1 MEFAKKVMDTVQDI
15 FYDIFGFIIPGL
27 IVIFLGYV
35 YYLSYSIQKV
45 TLIDFMT
52 FKNFNNIETLLSRI
66 NVIEISTT
74 LMYIL
79 IIFAYLIGAGT
90 NAISKMIYK
99 ITYKRFYDKEKI
111 FKNYR
116 TILSRYY
123 HIEFDEELEN
133 IIYEKEPS
141 LIRKVLRNDKCSL
154 ISKYIAK
161 YNFFLSVKFIFLIL
175 LIPYEFFAFKELL
188 KLSDLVIL
196 FIVLCSILGMYGF
209 VKVENE
215 LTYFIKNK
223 YQNLKIFFLIITIYL
238 AISSMYSIGIIYGII
253 TIIYILIFTGMLR
266 ESQRHI
272 DLRDTEQN
280 ILLVYKMLENNR
292 T

>member
-1 MEFAKKVMDTVQDI
+1 MDTVQDI

-280 ILLVYKMLENNR
+280 ILLVYRMLENNKNELIN
-292 T
+292 